1 MHGRNI
7 HNNFYYIMP
16 MAFIIGVKGK
26 CKYSLIRNI
35 PFHSV
40 LKSEK
45 KCSPIS

>member
-1 MHGRNI
+1 MHDRNTNI
-7 HNNFYYIMP
+7 HNNFYIMP

-26 CKYSLIRNI
+26 CKYSLIRI

-45 KCSPIS
+45 NVHQSW